1 MQENTLRTFI
11 AWVAIVACAA
21 CSSVRGDVGAFD
33 PNIVIPNVVIS
44 DGMKWIDG
52 RYLPIE
58 GRAFEGTEH
67 YYDRLPTNVTEG
79 VNSAVRTKK
88 HHTAGMQFRFSTDS
102 TRLVFK
108 WTPYNSSLSTDN
120 MAATGVS
127 GIDVYRFDASSG
139 CWRYVNTGRISSASG
154 ATLSLDWTPG
164 TPCLVNL
171 PLFNG
176 ISEFTLGID
185 TEASVYRLPPH
196 RGGSVKPV
204 VFYGSAITQGL
215 GASRPGLSFV
225 NIVGRMLDVPVVNLG
240 FSGGCLMEL
249 EMSEHL
255 AAIDA
260 SCYVLDGVRGMDA
273 TTDCES
279 FISHLRARRPD
290 VPIIMA
296 ETIPDDDDEG
306 PVDGDIADDYGMMA
320 LAEAY
325 CRTLKRTLWR
335 DLAWVDDSADTVSLT
350 GTWAPGIA
358 YDAVTRKAEL
368 CGEKAFTPYTPS
380 GGTPVTL
387 EVTATFD
394 TIPGEEEVPK
404 TGTQGAVWIGTNGCF
419 QAWTLGNVANVEML
433 PISNA
438 NFQSAGTKRR
448 AATLG
453 SGNIG
458 TGNIGTGNIGNT
470 GNIPMWVDVA
480 AEGVT
485 PQIGV
490 EYTFRFTFDYKE
502 GTYGVEV
509 KTGLTGFTRLRGKE
523 NPVQEFFPLAA
534 TGTAVSEVLFSG
546 SGFLTSI
553 VGEYVVFEGFMAY
566 DEVLLKDNASVILG
580 AARAAWLNSCAAG
593 KTVVSNA
600 VAGLSADDFNK
611 AYLLNLDVTGETSY
625 TFSITSIDV
634 ASDKVTIGVT
644 LTRAG
649 KIAQKTNG
657 VLKLYG
663 AATVEAFTS
672 ANPVPTTIPN
682 EDFSNGD
689 TATAE
694 IPLGG
699 DRPPKFFK
707 AKIEEG
713 R

>member
-1 MQENTLRTFI
+1 MRRFTSRMF
-11 AWVAIVACAA
+11 AACVAVAACVACLPAQ
-21 CSSVRGDVGAFD
+21 GDAGAFD
-33 PNIVIPNVVIS
+33 PDMVIPDVIIS
-44 DGMKWIDG
+44 DGVKWIDG

-58 GRAFEGTEH
+58 GRAFDGTEQ
-67 YYDRLPTNVTEG
+67 YYDRLPTNVTTG
-79 VNSAVRTKK
+79 VNGAVRTAK

-102 TRLVFK
+102 TSLVFK
-108 WTPYNSSLSTDN
+108 WTPYNNGLSTDN
-120 MAATGVS
+120 MAATGAS
-127 GIDVYRFDASSG
+127 GIDVYRFDAASG
-139 CWRYVNTGRISSASG
+139 CWRYVKTGRISSASG
-154 ATLSLDWTPG
+154 ASLSIDWTPG

-176 ISEFTLGID
+176 IREFSLGID
-185 TEASVYRLPPH
+185 SEASVYRLPPH

-204 VFYGSAITQGL
+204 VFYGSAVTQGL

-273 TTDCES
+273 TIDCEA
-279 FISHLRARRPD
+279 FVRNLRERRPD
-290 VPIIMA
+290 VPIVMA
-296 ETIPDDDDEG
+296 ETIADDDEC
-306 PVDGDIADDYGMMA
+306 PLDGDYADDYGMTA

-325 CRTLKRTLWR
+325 CRTLKRTLWP
-335 DLAWVDDSADTVSLT
+335 DLTWVDESADTASLT

-358 YDAVTRKAEL
+358 YDAVTRKADL
-368 CGEKAFTPYTPS
+368 YGERAFTPNVPS

-394 TIPGEEEVPK
+394 TIPGEAEEPK
-404 TGTQGAVWIGTNGCF
+404 PGTQGAVWIGTNGCF
-419 QAWTLGNVANVEML
+419 QAWTVGRW
-433 PISNA
+433 I
-438 NFQSAGTKRR
+438 
-448 AATLG
+448 
-453 SGNIG
+453 
-458 TGNIGTGNIGNT
+458 
-470 GNIPMWVDVA
+470 DVA

-490 EYTFRFTFDYKE
+490 EYTFRFTFDYKK

-509 KTGLTGFTRLRGKE
+509 KTGSTGYARLRGMADSS
-523 NPVQEFFPLAA
+523 QESFPLAA
-534 TGTAVSEVLFSG
+534 TGSAVSEVLFSG

-553 VGEYVVFEGFMAY
+553 VGEYVVFEGFAAD
-566 DEVLLKDNASVILG
+566 DELLLKGNATVILD
-580 AARAAWLNSCAAG
+580 AARAAWLNSCAGG

-600 VAGLSADDFNK
+600 VSTLSADDFNK

-625 TFSITSIDV
+625 SFRITSIDV

-644 LTRAG
+644 LTRTG

-657 VLKLYG
+657 VLKFYG
-663 AATVEAFTS
+663 AATVEAFAS
-672 ANPVPTTIPN
+672 ATPIPATIPN
-682 EDFSNGD
+682 DDFSNGD

-694 IPLGG
+694 IPRGG
-699 DRPPKFFK
+699 GNSPTLFK

>member
-1 MQENTLRTFI
+1 MTSRMF
-11 AWVAIVACAA
+11 AACVAVAACAA
-21 CSSVRGDVGAFD
+21 CLPAQGDAGAFD
-33 PNIVIPNVVIS
+33 PDMVIPDVVIS
-44 DGMKWIDG
+44 DGVKWIDG

-58 GRAFEGTEH
+58 GRAFDGTEQ
-67 YYDRLPTNVTEG
+67 YYDRLPTNVTTG
-79 VNSAVRTKK
+79 VNSAVRTAK

-102 TRLVFK
+102 TKLVFK
-108 WTPYNSSLSTDN
+108 WTPYNTGLSADN
-120 MAATGVS
+120 MAATGAS
-127 GIDVYRFDASSG
+127 GIDVYRFDAASG
-139 CWRYVNTGRISSASG
+139 CWRYVKTGRISSASG
-154 ATLSLDWTPG
+154 ASLSIDWTPG

-176 ISEFTLGID
+176 IREFSLGID
-185 TEASVYRLPPH
+185 SEASVYRLPPH

-204 VFYGSAITQGL
+204 VFYGSAVTQGL

-273 TTDCES
+273 TADREA
-279 FISHLRARRPD
+279 FVRNLRERRPD
-290 VPIIMA
+290 VPIVMA
-296 ETIPDDDDEG
+296 ETIADDDES
-306 PVDGDIADDYGMMA
+306 PVDGDYADDYGMTA

-325 CRTLKRTLWR
+325 CRTLKRTLWP
-335 DLAWVDDSADTVSLT
+335 DLAWINDSADAASLT

-358 YDAVTRKAEL
+358 YDAVTRKADL
-368 CGEKAFTPYTPS
+368 YGERAFTPNVPS

-394 TIPGEEEVPK
+394 TIPGEAEEPK
-404 TGTQGAVWIGTNGCF
+404 AGTQGAVWIGTNGCF
-419 QAWTLGNVANVEML
+419 QAWTVGRW
-433 PISNA
+433 I
-438 NFQSAGTKRR
+438 
-448 AATLG
+448 
-453 SGNIG
+453 
-458 TGNIGTGNIGNT
+458 
-470 GNIPMWVDVA
+470 DVT

-490 EYTFRFTFDYKE
+490 EYTFRFTFDYKK

-509 KTGLTGFTRLRGKE
+509 KTGSTGFTRLRAKE
-523 NPVQEFFPLAA
+523 NPVLESFQLAT
-534 TGTAVSEVLFSG
+534 TGSAVSEVLFSG

-553 VGEYVVFEGFMAY
+553 VGEYVVFEGFAAD
-566 DEVLLKDNASVILG
+566 DEVLLKDNATVILD
-580 AARAAWLNSCAAG
+580 AARAAWLNSCAGG
-593 KTVVSNA
+593 KAVVSNA
-600 VAGLSADDFNK
+600 VTALSADDFNK

-625 TFSITSIDV
+625 TFRITSIDV
-634 ASDKVTIGVT
+634 ALDKVTIGVT
-644 LTRAG
+644 LTRTG

-657 VLKLYG
+657 ILKFYG
-663 AATVEAFTS
+663 AATVEAFT
-672 ANPVPTTIPN
+672 AATPVSVTIPN
-682 EDFSNGD
+682 DDFSNGD

-694 IPLGG
+694 IPRGG
-699 DRPPKFFK
+699 VNPPTLFK

>member
-1 MQENTLRTFI
+1 MFA
-11 AWVAIVACAA
+11 AWVAVAACAA
-21 CSSVRGDVGAFD
+21 CSPARGDVGAFD

-108 WTPYNSSLSTDN
+108 WTPYNTSLSADN

-127 GIDVYRFDASSG
+127 GIDVYRFDAGSG

-154 ATLSLDWTPG
+154 ATLSVDWTPG

-260 SCYVLDGVRGMDA
+260 SCYVLDGVRGMEA
-273 TTDCES
+273 TADSEA
-279 FISHLRARRPD
+279 FVRNLRERRPD
-290 VPIIMA
+290 VPIVMA
-296 ETIPDDDDEG
+296 ETISDDDDEG
-306 PVDGDIADDYGMMA
+306 PVDGDFADDYGMTA

-325 CRTLKRTLWR
+325 CRTLKRTLWP
-335 DLAWVDDSADTVSLT
+335 DLAWIHDSADTASLT

-368 CGEKAFTPYTPS
+368 YGERAFTPDAPS

-394 TIPGEEEVPK
+394 VVPGEEEAPK
-404 TGTQGAVWIGTNGCF
+404 SGTQGAVWIGTNGCF
-419 QAWTLGNVANVEML
+419 QAWA
-433 PISNA
+433 
-438 NFQSAGTKRR
+438 
-448 AATLG
+448 
-453 SGNIG
+453 SGG
-458 TGNIGTGNIGNT
+458 
-470 GNIPMWVDVA
+470 WLDVV

-509 KTGLTGFTRLRGKE
+509 KTGLTGFTRLRAKE

-534 TGTAVSEVLFSG
+534 AGTAVSEVLFSG
-546 SGFLTSI
+546 SGSLTSI

-566 DEVLLKDNASVILG
+566 DEVRLKGSANVILG

-611 AYLLNLDVTGETSY
+611 AYLLNLDITGETSC
-625 TFSITSIDV
+625 TFKITSIDV
-634 ASDKVTIGVT
+634 ASDKVTIGVA
-644 LTRAG
+644 LTRTG

-657 VLKLYG
+657 VLKFYG

-672 ANPVPTTIPN
+672 ANPVSTTIPN

-694 IPLGG
+694 IPIGG
-699 DRPPKFFK
+699 DNPPTFFK

>member
-1 MQENTLRTFI
+1 MS
-11 AWVAIVACAA
+11 AA
-21 CSSVRGDVGAFD
+21 CLPARGDAGAFD
-33 PNIVIPNVVIS
+33 PDMVIPDVVIS
-44 DGMKWIDG
+44 DGVKWIDG

-58 GRAFEGTEH
+58 GRAFDGTEQ
-67 YYDRLPTNVTEG
+67 YYDRLPTNVTTG
-79 VNSAVRTKK
+79 VNSAVRTAK

-102 TRLVFK
+102 TSLVFK
-108 WTPYNSSLSTDN
+108 WTPYITGLSADN
-120 MAATGVS
+120 MAATGAS
-127 GIDVYRFDASSG
+127 GIDVYRFDAASG
-139 CWRYVNTGRISSASG
+139 CWRYVKTGRISSASG
-154 ATLSLDWTPG
+154 ASLSIDWMPG

-176 ISEFTLGID
+176 IREFSLGID
-185 TEASVYRLPPH
+185 SDASVYRLPPH

-204 VFYGSAITQGL
+204 VFYGSAVTQGL

-255 AAIDA
+255 ATIDA

-273 TTDCES
+273 TPDSEA
-279 FISHLRARRPD
+279 FVRNLRERRPD
-290 VPIIMA
+290 VPIVMA
-296 ETIPDDDDEG
+296 ETIADDDES
-306 PVDGDIADDYGMMA
+306 PVDGDYADDNGMTA

-325 CRTLKRTLWR
+325 CRTLKRTLWP
-335 DLAWVDDSADTVSLT
+335 DLTWVDESADTASIT

-358 YDAVTRKAEL
+358 YDAVTRKADL
-368 CGEKAFTPYTPS
+368 YGERAFTPNAPS

-394 TIPGEEEVPK
+394 TIPGEAEEPK
-404 TGTQGAVWIGTNGCF
+404 PGTQGAVWIGTNGCF
-419 QAWTLGNVANVEML
+419 QAWMKMGNGE
-433 PISNA
+433 
-438 NFQSAGTKRR
+438 Q
-448 AATLG
+448 
-453 SGNIG
+453 G
-458 TGNIGTGNIGNT
+458 TGNG
-470 GNIPMWVDVA
+470 WVDVA

-490 EYTFRFTFDYKE
+490 EYTFRFTFDYKK

-509 KTGLTGFTRLRGKE
+509 KTGSTGFTRLRAKE
-523 NPVQEFFPLAA
+523 NPVQESFLLAA
-534 TGTAVSEVLFSG
+534 TGSAVSEVLFSG

-553 VGEYVVFEGFMAY
+553 VGEYVVFEGFAAD
-566 DEVLLKDNASVILG
+566 DELLLKDNATVILD
-580 AARAAWLNSCAAG
+580 AARAAWLNSCAGG

-600 VAGLSADDFNK
+600 VTALSMDDFNK

-625 TFSITSIDV
+625 TFRITSIDV

-644 LTRAG
+644 LTRTG

-657 VLKLYG
+657 VLKFYG
-663 AATVEAFTS
+663 AATVEAFAS
-672 ANPVPTTIPN
+672 ATQVPVTIPN
-682 EDFSNGD
+682 DDFSNGD

-694 IPLGG
+694 IPRGG
-699 DRPPKFFK
+699 DNPPTLFK